1 MLDAF
6 ISYPDFDFDFVQ
18 SNSQQHTK
26 FLFRIL
32 ILDEATSAL
41 ESSKEARVQR
51 LLLEVLNLTTIITV
65 AHRLA
70 NITEY
75 DR

>member
-1 MLDAF
+1 M
-6 ISYPDFDFDFVQ
+6 
-18 SNSQQHTK
+18 
-26 FLFRIL
+26 FRIL

-51 LLLEVLNLTTIITV
+51 LLLELLRLTTIITV